1 MLTWPDE
8 SASVVATLAHCC
20 DLVAG
25 TNKERRRRAVIHCK
39 EPIVIGTQ
47 RLPEKFSRNDMY
59 LLISEYLS
67 QHGRGE

>member
-1 MLTWPDE
+1 
-8 SASVVATLAHCC
+8 
-20 DLVAG
+20 
-25 TNKERRRRAVIHCK
+25 
-39 EPIVIGTQ
+39 VIGTQ